1 MKHID
6 TEAISPWL
14 EILWDQ
20 KGSDLLACRRLGA
33 SDPGGRQAPAGR
45 RGSDAF
51 GGADR
56 RLGADR
62 CSNPRSRPRF
72 DTEQDVDFAFSWLDR
87 ARLRGSAFT
96 QRGETALALRMIP
109 SRIPTFAELDLPPTA
124 EWLATLPRGFVLVT
138 GPTGSGKSTTL
149 ASIIDRINET
159 RACHI
164 LTIEDPVEYVHHHKL
179 SAVSQREIG
188 LDSPSFDRALR
199 SALREDPDVLLVGE
213 MRDIESIQIA
223 LTMAET
229 GHLVFATLHT
239 NDAPQAIDR
248 IIDVFPAWRQEQTR
262 VQLAA
267 SLGAILAQRLV
278 PKIGGGMVAAFEVLI
293 ATNPVRNLIREGRSN
308 QLLNVMTT
316 NQKEGMRTLETSL
329 AELIAAGTITYED
342 ALNVS
347 AHPKELARAL
357 EQTSGSRKELSVD
370 MAVRGGPELP
380 YSVVAGVTPCAPGW
394 LVMSAKLNG
403 ATFAPEL
410 PRVFSRRSLR
420 FSTSAHPFR

>member
-1 MKHID
+1 VNDID
-6 TEAISPWL
+6 IEAISPWL
-14 EILWDQ
+14 EILWDH
-20 KGSDLLACRRLGA
+20 KGSDLLLAGDSAPRIRVSGKLRPVEGA
-33 SDPGGRQAPAGR
+33 PVMS
-45 RGSDAF
+45 
-51 GGADR
+51 GAEVDTLVR
-56 RLGADR
+56 TLLLP
-62 CSNPRSRPRF
+62 SQQSTF
-72 DTEQDVDFAFSWLDR
+72 DVEQDVDFAFSWMDR

-109 SRIPTFAELDLPPTA
+109 SRVPSFSELALPPIA
-124 EWLATLPRGFVLVT
+124 EVLANLPRGFVLVT

-149 ASIIDRINET
+149 ASVIDRINET

-179 SAVSQREIG
+179 SAVSQREVG

-262 VQLAA
+262 VQLSA
-267 SLGAILAQRLV
+267 SLAAIVAQRLV

-308 QLLNVMTT
+308 QLLNIMTT

-329 AELIAAGTITYED
+329 AELIVSGTVTYED
-342 ALNVS
+342 ALDVS

-357 EQTSGSRKELSVD
+357 EAAQRTGKD
-370 MAVRGGPELP
+370 
-380 YSVVAGVTPCAPGW
+380 
-394 LVMSAKLNG
+394 
-403 ATFAPEL
+403 
-410 PRVFSRRSLR
+410 
-420 FSTSAHPFR
+420 

>member
-1 MKHID
+1 MNDID
-6 TEAISPWL
+6 IEAITPWL
-14 EILWDQ
+14 QILWDQ
-20 KGSDLLACRRLGA
+20 KGSDLLLSGDSAPRIRVSGQLRPVEGA
-33 SDPGGRQAPAGR
+33 PVLSGPEI
-45 RGSDAF
+45 
-51 GGADR
+51 
-56 RLGADR
+56 
-62 CSNPRSRPRF
+62 
-72 DTEQDVDFAFSWLDR
+72 DTLVRTLLTPSQKSELDVEQDVDFAFSWADK

-109 SRIPTFAELDLPPTA
+109 SRVPSFEELDLPPVA
-124 EWLATLPRGFVLVT
+124 EVLSKLPRGFVLVT

-164 LTIEDPVEYVHHHKL
+164 LTIEDPVEYVHRHKL

-262 VQLAA
+262 VQLSA
-267 SLGAILAQRLV
+267 SLAAIVAQRLV
-278 PKIGGGMVAAFEVLI
+278 PKVGGGMVAAFEVLI

-308 QLLNVMTT
+308 QLLNIMTT

-329 AELIAAGTITYED
+329 AELIVSNTITYED
-342 ALNVS
+342 ALDVS

-357 EQTSGSRKELSVD
+357 E
-370 MAVRGGPELP
+370 AVQH
-380 YSVVAGVTPCAPGW
+380 A
-394 LVMSAKLNG
+394 
-403 ATFAPEL
+403 
-410 PRVFSRRSLR
+410 RS
-420 FSTSAHPFR
+420 

>member
-1 MKHID
+1 VNNL
-6 TEAISPWL
+6 EAGSITPWL
-14 EILWDQ
+14 QILWEQ
-20 KGSDLLACRRLGA
+20 KGSDLLLTGDSPPRIRINGKLIPVEGA
-33 SDPGGRQAPAGR
+33 PILSGRQIDDLVRTLITPGQQAI
-45 RGSDAF
+45 
-51 GGADR
+51 
-56 RLGADR
+56 
-62 CSNPRSRPRF
+62 F
-72 DTEQDVDFAFSWLDR
+72 DSQQDVDFAFSWLDR

-109 SRIPTFAELDLPPTA
+109 SKIPSFTDLGLPPVA
-124 EWLATLPRGFVLVT
+124 ERLAKLPRGFVLVT

-149 ASIIDRINET
+149 ASIVDRINET

-164 LTIEDPVEYVHHHKL
+164 LTIEDPVEYVHRHRL

-188 LDSPSFDRALR
+188 LDSPTFDRALR
-199 SALREDPDVLLVGE
+199 SALREDPDVLLIGE
-213 MRDIESIQIA
+213 MRDIESIQLA

-262 VQLAA
+262 VQLSA
-267 SLGAILAQRLV
+267 SLGAIVAQRLV

-316 NQKEGMRTLETSL
+316 NQQEGMHTLETSL
-329 AELIAAGTITYED
+329 AELIQSGTIEYED

-347 AHPKELARAL
+347 AHPKELARA
-357 EQTSGSRKELSVD
+357 
-370 MAVRGGPELP
+370 MAAHN
-380 YSVVAGVTPCAPGW
+380 S
-394 LVMSAKLNG
+394 LVGAKG
-403 ATFAPEL
+403 
-410 PRVFSRRSLR
+410 
-420 FSTSAHPFR
+420 

>member
-1 MKHID
+1 MDSVKD
-6 TEAISPWL
+6 LNLEAITPWL
-14 EILWDQ
+14 ETLWDH
-20 KGSDLLACRRLGA
+20 KGSDLLLAGDSAPRIRVSGKLRPVEGA
-33 SDPGGRQAPAGR
+33 PILSGAQIEALVRPLLTPSQQAIL
-45 RGSDAF
+45 DV
-51 GGADR
+51 
-56 RLGADR
+56 
-62 CSNPRSRPRF
+62 
-72 DTEQDVDFAFSWLDR
+72 EQDVDFAFSWLDR

-96 QRGETALALRMIP
+96 QRGQIALALRMIP
-109 SRIPTFAELDLPPTA
+109 SRVPSFEELDLPPVA
-124 EWLATLPRGFVLVT
+124 EWLSNLPRGFVLVT

-164 LTIEDPVEYVHHHKL
+164 LTIEDPVEYVHNHKL

-293 ATNPVRNLIREGRSN
+293 ASNPVRNLIREGRSN
-308 QLLNVMTT
+308 QLLNIMTT
-316 NQKEGMRTLETSL
+316 NQKEGMRPLEVSL

-342 ALNVS
+342 AIDVS

-357 EQTSGSRKELSVD
+357 SHANGS
-370 MAVRGGPELP
+370 A
-380 YSVVAGVTPCAPGW
+380 
-394 LVMSAKLNG
+394 
-403 ATFAPEL
+403 
-410 PRVFSRRSLR
+410 
-420 FSTSAHPFR
+420 

>member
-1 MKHID
+1 M
-6 TEAISPWL
+6 
-14 EILWDQ
+14 WDQ
-20 KGSDLLACRRLGA
+20 KGSDLLLAGDSAPRVRVDGKLRPVEGA
-33 SDPGGRQAPAGR
+33 PLLT
-45 RGSDAF
+45 
-51 GGADR
+51 GAQIHE
-56 RLGADR
+56 LV
-62 CSNPRSRPRF
+62 RPLL
-72 DTEQDVDFAFSWLDR
+72 TSGQLETLETSQDVDFAFSWLDR

-109 SRIPTFAELDLPPTA
+109 SRIPSFDDLGLPTTA
-124 EWLATLPRGFVLVT
+124 EWMANLPRGFVLVT

-149 ASIIDRINET
+149 ASVIDRINET

-179 SAVSQREIG
+179 AAVSQREVG

-262 VQLAA
+262 VQLSA
-267 SLGAILAQRLV
+267 SLGAIIAQRLIPRV
-278 PKIGGGMVAAFEVLI
+278 GGGMVAAFEVLI

-329 AELIAAGTITYED
+329 AELIAAGTVTYED
-342 ALNVS
+342 ALEVS

-357 EQTSGSRKELSVD
+357 ST
-370 MAVRGGPELP
+370 
-380 YSVVAGVTPCAPGW
+380 AGVPAR
-394 LVMSAKLNG
+394 A
-403 ATFAPEL
+403 
-410 PRVFSRRSLR
+410 
-420 FSTSAHPFR
+420 

>member
-1 MKHID
+1 LQDDPKSPAPGPGSSVILNPLSPSPFLPPERSEQVNDID
-6 TEAISPWL
+6 IAAITPWL

-20 KGSDLLACRRLGA
+20 KGSDLLLSGDSAPRIRVSGKLRPVEGA
-33 SDPGGRQAPAGR
+33 PVLSGTEIDTLVRTLLIPSQQKT
-45 RGSDAF
+45 
-51 GGADR
+51 
-56 RLGADR
+56 
-62 CSNPRSRPRF
+62 F
-72 DTEQDVDFAFSWLDR
+72 DIEQDVDFAFSWMDR

-109 SRIPTFAELDLPPTA
+109 SRVPTFSELDLPPVA
-124 EWLATLPRGFVLVT
+124 EMLANLPRGFVLVT

-164 LTIEDPVEYVHHHKL
+164 LTIEDPVEYVHNHKL
-179 SAVSQREIG
+179 SAVSQREVG

-239 NDAPQAIDR
+239 NDAPQALDR

-262 VQLAA
+262 VQLSA
-267 SLGAILAQRLV
+267 SLAAIVAQRLV

-308 QLLNVMTT
+308 QLLNIMTT

-329 AELIAAGTITYED
+329 AELLVAGTVTYED
-342 ALNVS
+342 ALDVS

-357 EQTSGSRKELSVD
+357 EAAQRTGK
-370 MAVRGGPELP
+370 G
-380 YSVVAGVTPCAPGW
+380 
-394 LVMSAKLNG
+394 
-403 ATFAPEL
+403 
-410 PRVFSRRSLR
+410 
-420 FSTSAHPFR
+420 